1 MTINNNCSISFKAK
15 ISDEVK
21 RKLLSQASVSESKR
35 ETDKI
40 IQDKLVSLENWYPQD
55 GTLVIASNY
64 KRKRTLGL
72 KISVADGI
80 SVSWPI
86 ERLKSRTI
94 FSSFLNLRES
104 YLTDTVNTI
113 KYLYS
118 KYGLDVFKNGKIR

>member
-40 IQDKLVSLENWYPQD
+40 IQEKLISLENWYPQD

-64 KRKRTLGL
+64 KRKRSLGL

>member
-1 MTINNNCSISFKAK
+1 MTINNNCSINFKAK

-40 IQDKLVSLENWYPQD
+40 IQEKLVSLENWYPQD

-94 FSSFLNLRES
+94 FSSFLNLREA

>member
-1 MTINNNCSISFKAK
+1 MTINNNCSINFKAK

-40 IQDKLVSLENWYPQD
+40 IQEKLISLENWYPQD

-64 KRKRTLGL
+64 KRKRSLGL

>member
-1 MTINNNCSISFKAK
+1 MTINNNCSINFKAK

-64 KRKRTLGL
+64 KRKRSLGL

-118 KYGLDVFKNGKIR
+118 KYGLDVFKNGKVR

>member
-64 KRKRTLGL
+64 KRKRSLGL

-118 KYGLDVFKNGKIR
+118 KYGVDVFKNGKIR

>member
-1 MTINNNCSISFKAK
+1 MTINNNCSINFKAK

-64 KRKRTLGL
+64 KRKRSLGL

>member
-1 MTINNNCSISFKAK
+1 MTINNNCSINFKAK

-40 IQDKLVSLENWYPQD
+40 IQEKLVSLENWYPQD

-64 KRKRTLGL
+64 KRKRSLGL

-118 KYGLDVFKNGKIR
+118 KYGVDVFKNGKIR

>member
-1 MTINNNCSISFKAK
+1 MTINNNCSINFKAK

-40 IQDKLVSLENWYPQD
+40 IQEKLVSLENWYPQD

-64 KRKRTLGL
+64 KRKRSLGL

>member
-40 IQDKLVSLENWYPQD
+40 IQEKLVSLENWYPQD

-118 KYGLDVFKNGKIR
+118 KYGLDVFKNGKVR

>member
-40 IQDKLVSLENWYPQD
+40 IQEKLISLENWYPQD

>member
-64 KRKRTLGL
+64 KRKRSLGL

>member
-1 MTINNNCSISFKAK
+1 MTINNNCSINFKAK

-64 KRKRTLGL
+64 KRKRSLGL

-94 FSSFLNLRES
+94 FSSFLNLREA

>member
-1 MTINNNCSISFKAK
+1 MTINNNCSINFKAK

-40 IQDKLVSLENWYPQD
+40 IQEKLVSLENWYPQD

-64 KRKRTLGL
+64 KRKRSLGL

-118 KYGLDVFKNGKIR
+118 KYGVDVFKNGKVR

>member
-1 MTINNNCSISFKAK
+1 MTINNNCSINFKAK

-64 KRKRTLGL
+64 KRKRSLGL

-118 KYGLDVFKNGKIR
+118 KYGVDVFKNGKIR

>member
-40 IQDKLVSLENWYPQD
+40 IQEKLVSLENWYPQD

-64 KRKRTLGL
+64 KRKRSLGL

-94 FSSFLNLRES
+94 FSSFLNLREA

-118 KYGLDVFKNGKIR
+118 KYGLDVFKNGKVR

>member
-40 IQDKLVSLENWYPQD
+40 IQEKLVSLENWYPQD

-64 KRKRTLGL
+64 KRKRSLGL

>member
-1 MTINNNCSISFKAK
+1 MTINNNCSINFKAK

-40 IQDKLVSLENWYPQD
+40 IQEKLVSLENWYPQD

-118 KYGLDVFKNGKIR
+118 KYGLDVFKNGKVR

>member
-21 RKLLSQASVSESKR
+21 RKLLSQASVSDSKR

-40 IQDKLVSLENWYPQD
+40 IQEKLVSLENWYPQD

-64 KRKRTLGL
+64 KRKRSLGL
-72 KISVADGI
+72 KIPVADGI

-94 FSSFLNLRES
+94 FSSFLNLREA

>member
-21 RKLLSQASVSESKR
+21 RKLLSQASVSDSKR

-40 IQDKLVSLENWYPQD
+40 IQEKLVSLENWYPQD

-64 KRKRTLGL
+64 KRKRSLGL

>member
-1 MTINNNCSISFKAK
+1 MTINNNCSINFKAK

-40 IQDKLVSLENWYPQD
+40 IQEKLVSLENWYPQD

-64 KRKRTLGL
+64 KRKRSLGL

-118 KYGLDVFKNGKIR
+118 KYGLDVFKNGKVR

>member
-1 MTINNNCSISFKAK
+1 MTINNNCSINFKAK

-40 IQDKLVSLENWYPQD
+40 IQEKLVSLENWYPQD

-64 KRKRTLGL
+64 KRKRSLGL

-118 KYGLDVFKNGKIR
+118 KYGVDVFKTGKIR

>member
-40 IQDKLVSLENWYPQD
+40 IQEKLVSLENWYPQD

-64 KRKRTLGL
+64 KRKRSLGL

-94 FSSFLNLRES
+94 FSSFLNLREA

>member
-1 MTINNNCSISFKAK
+1 MTINNNCSINFKAK

-40 IQDKLVSLENWYPQD
+40 IQEKLVSLENWYPQD

-64 KRKRTLGL
+64 KRKRSLGL

-94 FSSFLNLRES
+94 FSSFLNLREA

>member
-1 MTINNNCSISFKAK
+1 MTINNNCSINFKAK

-40 IQDKLVSLENWYPQD
+40 IQEKLVSLENWYPQD

>member
-1 MTINNNCSISFKAK
+1 MTINNNCSINFKAK

-40 IQDKLVSLENWYPQD
+40 IQEKLISLENWYPQD